1 MTGNINNGRRIDI
14 EAAQGPAG
22 LVEHNGT
29 ISLSYVPKPGVAP
42 LTVGSAIPLDDGTL
56 RVLTVAKSKVKIG
69 GKTLALL
76 TLEKVE
82 PA

>member
-1 MTGNINNGRRIDI
+1 MTGSINNGRRIDI

-42 LTVGSAIPLDDGTL
+42 LAVGTEIPLEDMTL
-56 RVLTVAKSKVKIG
+56 RVLTVGKSKVKIG
-69 GKTLALL
+69 AKTLALL
-76 TLEKVE
+76 TLERVE
-82 PA
+82 PM